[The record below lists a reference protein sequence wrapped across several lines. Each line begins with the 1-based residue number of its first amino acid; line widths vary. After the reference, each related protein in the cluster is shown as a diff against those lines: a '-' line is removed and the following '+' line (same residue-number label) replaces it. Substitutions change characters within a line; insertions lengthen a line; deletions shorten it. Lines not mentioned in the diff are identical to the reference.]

1 MKYSIFYIVYF
12 ITNLVF
18 CQDSSL
24 DLTYGTNGKFL
35 VCGNGSN
42 FANYSAIQ
50 NDSKVLVFGSQNAN
64 IQPGLH
70 LLKLQSNGLIDNS
83 FGNNGIINSQL
94 AQILVENKVYSPS
107 GLAVLPNNKF
117 YLLVSSFSSSSNNY
131 IIKLSENGLPDNTF
145 NGNSVINFGIGTGLY
160 NDLANT
166 IQLQPDG
173 KILVGG
179 TSEAPVGMFYTL
191 VRLNSEG
198 TFDSTFGTNGKVHTQ
213 LFTGLSGIQS
223 IVVLPSGKI
232 LTGGYCN
239 DGLTRRYVLVQ
250 YTANGTLD
258 SSFGT
263 NGITVIPAIQSFRW
277 DELKKII
284 VKPDGKILV
293 GGLTNSLNQPN
304 AVYGIGLT
312 QYLANGTLDS
322 SFGING
328 KVIIPNRNI
337 GDIAF
342 QIDGKILVACAVNG
356 FELIRLLENGDFD
369 SNFFNGGTVSEFS
382 NYINNNAYG
391 VLVQSDNKIVVTGNI
406 GISNTP
412 STLDYCV
419 AAMRLTPGVLNNQDF
434 TIINDI
440 VVYPNPN
447 NGSFI
452 VNSENLKGETF
463 KVAVYTIL
471 GQKVQE
477 LNDAIL
483 VNKTINLIG
492 LPTGTY
498 FLKFSNETYSFQ
510 KTIIIKQ

>member
-1 MKYSIFYIVYF
+1 MKNLLITLIF
-12 ITNLVF
+12 VF
-18 CQDSSL
+18 PSVLFSQGSSL

-35 VCGNGSN
+35 GCGNGTN

-50 NDSKVLVFGSQNAN
+50 NNNKVLVFGSQNAN

-70 LLKLQSNGLIDNS
+70 LLKLQANGLIDNT

-94 AQILVENKVYSPS
+94 AQILVENKVYNPS

-117 YLLVSSFSSSSNNY
+117 YLLVSSYLSNSNNY

-145 NGNSVINFGIGTGLY
+145 NGNSVINFGIGSGLY
-160 NDLANT
+160 YDLANT
-166 IQLQPDG
+166 IQLQSDG

-191 VRLNSEG
+191 VRLNSDG

-263 NGITVIPAIQSFRW
+263 NGITVIPAIQYLRW

-312 QYLANGTLDS
+312 QYLGNGTLDS

-337 GDIAF
+337 GDIAL
-342 QIDGKILVACAVNG
+342 QVDGKILVACAVNG
-356 FELIRLLENGDFD
+356 FELIRLLANGDFD
-369 SNFFNGGTVSEFS
+369 SNFFNGGTISEFS
-382 NYINNNAYG
+382 NYIDNNAYG
-391 VLVQSDNKIVVTGNI
+391 VLVQSDNKIVVTGNV

-419 AAMRLTPGVLNNQDF
+419 AAMRLTPGVLNNQNF

-440 VVYPNPN
+440 VVYPNPS
-447 NGSFI
+447 NGSFV
-452 VNSENLKGETF
+452 VNSENFKNETF
-463 KVAVYTIL
+463 NMAVYTIL
-471 GQKVQE
+471 GQKVQQ
-477 LNDAIL
+477 LNNGSL
-483 VNKTINLIG
+483 VNKTINLNG
-492 LPTGTY
+492 LSTGTY